1 MTAARE
7 VVEAIARELVDDA
20 DSVDVVESDSRDGI
34 RVSVTTGPG
43 DLGKMIGRQGR
54 TANAVRVI
62 AEIAAEREGQ
72 LVIVDFDDER
82 AGLLGNRA

>member
-7 VVEAIARELVDDA
+7 VVEVIARELVDNP

-34 RVSVTTGPG
+34 RVSVTTGLG

-54 TANAVRVI
+54 TATAVRVI

-82 AGLLGNRA
+82 DG

>member
-7 VVEAIARELVDDA
+7 VVEVIARELVDNP
-20 DSVDVVESDSRDGI
+20 DSVDVIESDSRDGI

-54 TANAVRVI
+54 TATAVRVI

-82 AGLLGNRA
+82 DG

>member
-1 MTAARE
+1 VTAARD
-7 VVEAIARELVDDA
+7 VVETIARELVDNSE
-20 DSVDVVESDSRDGI
+20 SVDVVESDSRDGI

-54 TANAVRVI
+54 TASAVRVI

-72 LVIVDFDDER
+72 LVTVDFDDEYDD
-82 AGLLGNRA
+82 

>member
-20 DSVDVVESDSRDGI
+20 DSVDVVERDSRDGI

-82 AGLLGNRA
+82 DG

>member
-1 MTAARE
+1 MSAARD
-7 VVEAIARELVDDA
+7 VVEAIALELVDNA
-20 DSVDVVESDSRDGI
+20 DSVDGVERDSRDGI

-54 TANAVRVI
+54 TATAVRVI

-72 LVIVDFDDER
+72 LVTVDFDDER
-82 AGLLGNRA
+82 DG

>member
-1 MTAARE
+1 MTAARD
-7 VVEAIARELVDDA
+7 VVETIALELVDNA
-20 DSVDVVESDSRDGI
+20 DSVDVVERDSRDGI

-54 TANAVRVI
+54 TATAVRVI

-72 LVIVDFDDER
+72 RVIVDFDDER
-82 AGLLGNRA
+82 DE

>member
-1 MTAARE
+1 VTGARD
-7 VVEAIARELVDDA
+7 VVETIALELVDDA
-20 DSVDVVESDSRDGI
+20 DSVDVVERDSRDGI

-54 TANAVRVI
+54 TATAVRVI

-72 LVIVDFDDER
+72 LVTVDFDDER
-82 AGLLGNRA
+82 DD

>member
-7 VVEAIARELVDDA
+7 VVEVIARELVDNP

-54 TANAVRVI
+54 TATAVRVI

-82 AGLLGNRA
+82 DG

>member
-7 VVEAIARELVDDA
+7 VVEVIARELVDNP

-54 TANAVRVI
+54 TATAVRVI

-72 LVIVDFDDER
+72 LVTVDFDDER
-82 AGLLGNRA
+82 DG

>member
-1 MTAARE
+1 MSAARD
-7 VVEAIARELVDDA
+7 VVEAIALELVDNA
-20 DSVDVVESDSRDGI
+20 DSVDVVERDSRDGI

-54 TANAVRVI
+54 TATAVRVI
-62 AEIAAEREGQ
+62 AEITAEREGQ

-82 AGLLGNRA
+82 DD

>member
-54 TANAVRVI
+54 TATAVRVI

-82 AGLLGNRA
+82 DG

>member
-1 MTAARE
+1 MTAARD
-7 VVEAIARELVDDA
+7 VVETIARELVDNSE
-20 DSVDVVESDSRDGI
+20 SVDVVESDSRDGI

-54 TANAVRVI
+54 TASAVRVI

-72 LVIVDFDDER
+72 LVSVDFDDEYDD
-82 AGLLGNRA
+82 

>member
-1 MTAARE
+1 VSAARD
-7 VVEAIARELVDDA
+7 VVEVIARELVDHPE
-20 DSVDVVESDSRDGI
+20 SVQVVEGDSRDGI
-34 RVSVTTGPG
+34 RVSLTTGPG

-54 TANAVRVI
+54 TASAVRVL

-82 AGLLGNRA
+82 DE

>member
-1 MTAARE
+1 VTAARD
-7 VVEAIARELVDDA
+7 VVETIALELVDNA
-20 DSVDVVESDSRDGI
+20 DSVDVVERDSRDGI

-54 TANAVRVI
+54 TATAVRVI

-82 AGLLGNRA
+82 DE

>member
-1 MTAARE
+1 VTAARD
-7 VVEAIARELVDDA
+7 VVETIARELVDNPE
-20 DSVDVVESDSRDGI
+20 SVDVVESDSRDGI

-54 TANAVRVI
+54 TASAVRVI

-72 LVIVDFDDER
+72 LVTVDFDDEYDD
-82 AGLLGNRA
+82 

>member
-1 MTAARE
+1 MTAARD
-7 VVEAIARELVDDA
+7 VVETIARELVDNSE
-20 DSVDVVESDSRDGI
+20 SVDVVESDSRDGI

-54 TANAVRVI
+54 TASAVRVI

-72 LVIVDFDDER
+72 LVTVDFDDEYDD
-82 AGLLGNRA
+82 

>member
-1 MTAARE
+1 MTAARD
-7 VVEAIARELVDDA
+7 VVETIALELVDNA
-20 DSVDVVESDSRDGI
+20 DSVDVVERDSRDGI

-54 TANAVRVI
+54 TATAVRVI

-72 LVIVDFDDER
+72 LVIVYFDDER
-82 AGLLGNRA
+82 DE

>member
-1 MTAARE
+1 MTGARD
-7 VVEAIARELVDDA
+7 VVETIALELVDDA
-20 DSVDVVESDSRDGI
+20 DSVDVVERDSRDGI

-72 LVIVDFDDER
+72 LVTVDFDDER
-82 AGLLGNRA
+82 DD

>member
-1 MTAARE
+1 M
-7 VVEAIARELVDDA
+7 
-20 DSVDVVESDSRDGI
+20 VESDSRDGI

-54 TANAVRVI
+54 TASAVRVV

-72 LVIVDFDDER
+72 LVTVDFDDEYDD
-82 AGLLGNRA
+82 

>member
-1 MTAARE
+1 MTAARD

-20 DSVDVVESDSRDGI
+20 GSVDVVERDSRDGV

-54 TANAVRVI
+54 TATAVRVI

-72 LVIVDFDDER
+72 LVIVDFDDEHDD
-82 AGLLGNRA
+82 

>member
-20 DSVDVVESDSRDGI
+20 DSIDVVESDSRDGI

-82 AGLLGNRA
+82 DG

>member
-7 VVEAIARELVDDA
+7 VVEAIGRELVDEA

-82 AGLLGNRA
+82 DG

>member
-1 MTAARE
+1 MSAARD
-7 VVEAIARELVDDA
+7 VVEVIARELVDHPE
-20 DSVDVVESDSRDGI
+20 SVHVVEGDSRDGV
-34 RVSVTTGPG
+34 RVSLTTGPG

-54 TANAVRVI
+54 TASAVRVL

-82 AGLLGNRA
+82 DE

>member
-1 MTAARE
+1 MTAARD
-7 VVEAIARELVDDA
+7 VVETIALELVDNA

-82 AGLLGNRA
+82 DG

>member
-1 MTAARE
+1 MTGARD
-7 VVEAIARELVDDA
+7 VVETIALELVDDA
-20 DSVDVVESDSRDGI
+20 DSVDVVERDSRDGI

-82 AGLLGNRA
+82 DD

>member
-1 MTAARE
+1 MSAARD
-7 VVEAIARELVDDA
+7 VVETIALELVDNA
-20 DSVDVVESDSRDGI
+20 DSVDVVKRDSRDGI

-54 TANAVRVI
+54 TATAVRVI
-62 AEIAAEREGQ
+62 AEITAEREGQ

-82 AGLLGNRA
+82 DD

>member
-43 DLGKMIGRQGR
+43 DLGKMIGR
-54 TANAVRVI
+54 
-62 AEIAAEREGQ
+62 
-72 LVIVDFDDER
+72 
-82 AGLLGNRA
+82 

>member
-1 MTAARE
+1 VSAARD
-7 VVEAIARELVDDA
+7 VVEAIALELVDNA
-20 DSVDVVESDSRDGI
+20 DSVDVVERDSRDGI

-54 TANAVRVI
+54 TATAVRVI

-72 LVIVDFDDER
+72 LVTVDFDDER
-82 AGLLGNRA
+82 DG

>member
-1 MTAARE
+1 MTAARD
-7 VVEAIARELVDDA
+7 VVETIARELVDNPE
-20 DSVDVVESDSRDGI
+20 SVDVGESDSRDGI

-54 TANAVRVI
+54 TASAVRVI

-72 LVIVDFDDER
+72 LVTVDFDDEYDD
-82 AGLLGNRA
+82 

>member
-1 MTAARE
+1 
-7 VVEAIARELVDDA
+7 VDNPE
-20 DSVDVVESDSRDGI
+20 SVDVVESDSRDGI

-54 TANAVRVI
+54 TASAVRVI

-72 LVIVDFDDER
+72 LVTVDFDDEYDD
-82 AGLLGNRA
+82 